1 MVCTLSLRR
10 ALLHRR
16 TLCSRFQPLS
26 IAPGL
31 ILGVLLVLG
40 CGSEVDSAVAP
51 EESLASERPAALP
64 PSPPLDPV
72 PGAPSDALVFAAEV
86 ESTSFTEL
94 RFAVPGRVDLVQVE
108 EGASVKAGAVLAT
121 LDRSDREER
130 LAETQRR
137 LSDSRSAR
145 KGGRRPSEARK
156 VPNYLRAEMEQRL
169 RDAER
174 DGKNE
179 GPTRRALDR
188 AAMLEGQEGMT
199 RVLQSRA
206 YQHGKRARRTGANV
220 EQRTEDERL
229 AVALIT
235 DLEQR
240 ELRLKRELE
249 ECDLVSPIDGVVVK
263 IGTEAGEAT
272 QTRGGD
278 PAFVLIDVSDFIVRF
293 AVPERFA
300 KILGPGEEA
309 WLEFEAGGPTGT
321 GVVLAV
327 DTLSYETGR
336 AGEGRVT
343 DVLVR
348 PEESLLQSLSIG
360 QQAVVALRR

>member
-1 MVCTLSLRR
+1 MLCTLPLSR
-10 ALLHRR
+10 ALLQCWMQCVGLRALHR
-16 TLCSRFQPLS
+16 
-26 IAPGL
+26 AP
-31 ILGVLLVLG
+31 LLVLG
-40 CGSEVDSAVAP
+40 LTLLLGCGSNSTPSAAP
-51 EESLASERPAALP
+51 QE
-64 PSPPLDPV
+64 PSPVRSVETVPPVASLDPV
-72 PGAPSDALVFAAEV
+72 AGAPSDALLFAAEV

-94 RFAVPGRVDLVQVE
+94 RFAVPGRVDLVRVE
-108 EGASVKAGAVLAT
+108 EGAPVRAGTVLAS
-121 LDRSDREER
+121 LDRADREAR

-145 KGGRRPSEARK
+145 KGVGRPSEARK
-156 VPNYLRAEMEQRL
+156 VPSYLRAEMEQRL

-174 DGKNE
+174 DRKNE
-179 GPTRRALDR
+179 APTRRALDR

-199 RVLQSRA
+199 RVLQNRA
-206 YQHGKRARRTGANV
+206 YQHGKRARRTGTNV

-263 IGTEAGEAT
+263 IGTESGESA

-278 PAFVLIDVSDFIVRF
+278 ADFVLIDSSDFVVRF
-293 AVPERFA
+293 AVPERLG

-309 WLEFEAGGPTGT
+309 WLEFEPGGRTGT
-321 GVVLAV
+321 GSVLAV

-336 AGEGRVT
+336 AGEGLVT

-348 PEESLLQSLSIG
+348 PEQSLLQSLSIG